1 MSATQ
6 TTEKFVPLREAA
18 IRLGLPMTWL
28 ESEAKA
34 GRIPHLKAA
43 NRRLFHVDAVERAL
57 LDRTAVTVE
66 SQPESGETVVD
77 RAAFADAPVK

>member
-1 MSATQ
+1 MDATHII
-6 TTEKFVPLREAA
+6 EKFVPLREAA

-57 LDRTAVTVE
+57 LDRTSFKPPESTTEVIDDCDSVVAVT
-66 SQPESGETVVD
+66 
-77 RAAFADAPVK
+77 

>member
-18 IRLGLPMTWL
+18 TRLGLPMTWL
-28 ESEAKA
+28 EAEAKA

-57 LDRTAVTVE
+57 LDRAAANITPQTE
-66 SQPESGETVVD
+66 SQEVEAREVV
-77 RAAFADAPVK
+77 AVPPS